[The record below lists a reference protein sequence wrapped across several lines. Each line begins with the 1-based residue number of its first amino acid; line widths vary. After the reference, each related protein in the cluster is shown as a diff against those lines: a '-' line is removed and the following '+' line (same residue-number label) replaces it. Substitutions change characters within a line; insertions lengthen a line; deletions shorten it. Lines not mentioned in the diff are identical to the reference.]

1 MPPLA
6 DAVGAPRIFIS
17 YRRDDTAGHAGR
29 LHADL
34 VAHFGADRVFMDT
47 ETIEPGADFTERL
60 RREIESSDVLIALIG
75 KRWSARRL
83 REPQDFVRLEIQL
96 ALDRKLRVIPVL
108 VQGARMPSIT
118 QLPESIGDLSHR
130 NAVEISSSR
139 WSRDV
144 KELVAALE
152 GRKRAQSTRRLSN
165 LPLALTSFVGR
176 GHELDRLV
184 DLQSRSRLLALVG
197 PGGVGK
203 TRLAIQ
209 LATYAQS
216 KFADGVWLVEL
227 APIIDG
233 DLVPQAVAAA
243 LDVPEQADRALIA
256 TLTDHLRDRE
266 TLLVLDNCEHVIEAG
281 ARLAETLVR
290 ACPRLNLV
298 ITSRE
303 PLNVPGEVTWWVPS
317 LDESEAVQLFLDRAG
332 SVGYTPTGD
341 GLPAVAAICR
351 RLDGLPLAIE
361 LAAARSHMMPVREIE
376 ARLGDRFLLLTG
388 GSRTAADRQRTLEAA
403 VDWSYGLLSEPE
415 QLLFER
421 LAVFAGRFSLDDAE
435 AVCSGPPLKTP
446 AVLDLLGRL
455 VDKSLLVAEEGRY
468 RLLETMRE
476 YGLRRLKESGREHEL
491 RALHAQR
498 FLAVATSRKPGH
510 LARWLDRV
518 EEAHDNCCA
527 ALVWASAYDADTGFA
542 LAGALFEFWQLR
554 GHISEARGWLEA
566 LLAVTTEGSPQR
578 TGAQVELA
586 TFLYLQNHLGAAQ
599 SLLDE
604 ALEEAQRRS
613 DALHEMLALTTL
625 SLVMVAAAAPE
636 RANTRAEEALKLAL
650 AQGDRVQES
659 HINQYLGLIRASVG
673 DIEGARARVEKSVAI
688 RRELGR
694 GDEASSALA
703 LVAGM
708 AYLQDDHESADIAIR
723 ESLQAGSNSKDR
735 RLGFT
740 LDVLSARLATDRPK
754 EALQLAGAA
763 SAMHASVGI
772 RPNAVWQ
779 AAVQNHLAPAQA
791 VLGEPEA
798 TAAWEEGRQLVFE
811 EAVALAMAQATSG
824 SRRSTR

>member
-1 MPPLA
+1 
-6 DAVGAPRIFIS
+6 
-17 YRRDDTAGHAGR
+17 
-29 LHADL
+29 
-34 VAHFGADRVFMDT
+34 MDT

-108 VQGARMPSIT
+108 VQGARMPSMT

-130 NAVEISSSR
+130 NALEISSSR

-144 KELVAALE
+144 EELVAALE
-152 GRKRAQSTRRLSN
+152 GRKRAQPTRRLSN

-176 GHELDRLV
+176 GHELDQLV

-209 LATYAQS
+209 LANHVQG

-243 LDVPEQADRALIA
+243 LGVPEQADRALIA

-266 TLLVLDNCEHVIEAG
+266 TLLVLDNCEHVIEAA

-317 LDESEAVQLFLDRAG
+317 LDETDAIQLFLDRAG
-332 SVGYTPTGD
+332 SVGYTPAGD
-341 GLPAVAAICR
+341 GLPTVAGICR

-361 LAAARSHMMPVREIE
+361 LAAARSHMMPVGEIE

-403 VDWSYGLLSEPE
+403 VDWSHGLLSEPE
-415 QLLFER
+415 QLLFAR

-435 AVCSGPPLKTP
+435 AVCSGPPLKTL

-476 YGLRRLKESGREHEL
+476 YGLRRLKESGRERDL
-491 RALHAQR
+491 RALHARR
-498 FLAVATSRKPGH
+498 FLAVATSREPGQF
-510 LARWLDRV
+510 ARWLDRV
-518 EEAHDNCCA
+518 EEAHDNCRA
-527 ALVWASAYDADTGFA
+527 ALGWATAHDVELGLL
-542 LAGALFEFWQLR
+542 LAGALDEFWHLR
-554 GHISEARGWLEA
+554 GHTTEARAWLEG
-566 LLAVTTEGSPQR
+566 LLAGAGEASAAR
-578 TGAQVELA
+578 TAARIQLAGFVYNQNELGLA
-586 TFLYLQNHLGAAQ
+586 E
-599 SLLDE
+599 SLLE
-604 ALEEAQRRS
+604 
-613 DALHEMLALTTL
+613 DALAEARRMADAGNEMRALNDL
-625 SLVMVAAAAPE
+625 SRVIAATGDPE
-636 RANTRAEEALKLAL
+636 RAGARAEEALHLAL
-650 AQGDRVQES
+650 AHGDRLQES
-659 HINQYLGLIRASVG
+659 RIDHNLGMIRASEG
-673 DIEGARARVEKSVAI
+673 DIFGARNLFASYVAI
-688 RRELGR
+688 RRDLGR
-694 GDEASSALA
+694 GDEIAITLA
-703 LVAGM
+703 LLAGM
-708 AYLQDDHESADIAIR
+708 TYLQGDNAAADEAIL
-723 ESLQAGSNSKDR
+723 ESLQAGIDLKDR
-735 RLGFT
+735 RLGWT
-740 LDVLSARLATDRPK
+740 LDILSGRLATDRPR
-754 EALQLAGAA
+754 EAQRLAGAA
-763 SAMHASVGI
+763 AAMYASVGI

-779 AAVQNHLAPAQA
+779 AIVQNHLAPARA
-791 VLGEPEA
+791 ALGEQAA
-798 TAAWEEGRQLVFE
+798 TEAWEEGRHMIFE
-811 EAVALAMAQATSG
+811 EAVALALSQATARK
-824 SRRSTR
+824 SRSIG